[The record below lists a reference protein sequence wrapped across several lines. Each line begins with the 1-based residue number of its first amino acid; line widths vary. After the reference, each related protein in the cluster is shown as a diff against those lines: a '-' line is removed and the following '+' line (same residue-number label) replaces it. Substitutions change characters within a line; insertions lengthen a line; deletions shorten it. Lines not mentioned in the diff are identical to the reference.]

1 MKFPPY
7 FQTLYKKNMNK
18 FKTKHS
24 DYTDAQ
30 FKETLLGFATLII
43 GFTAF
48 MGFLFYYLG

>member
-1 MKFPPY
+1 MIFDDRNKPIGAK
-7 FQTLYKKNMNK
+7 TMNK

-43 GFTAF
+43 SFTAF

>member
-1 MKFPPY
+1 
-7 FQTLYKKNMNK
+7 MNK
-18 FKTKHS
+18 LKTKHW

-43 GFTAF
+43 GFVSF